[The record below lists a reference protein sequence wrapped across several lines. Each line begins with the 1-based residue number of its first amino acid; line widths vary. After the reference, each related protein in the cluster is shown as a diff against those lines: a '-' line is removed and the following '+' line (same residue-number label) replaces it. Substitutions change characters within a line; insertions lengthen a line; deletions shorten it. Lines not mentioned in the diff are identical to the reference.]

1 MAIASDPIEG
11 SKAGSLRMNGAD
23 RVRATAPSDPDP
35 AELVHEARKAIKR
48 MRALARL
55 LRSELGEKEF
65 KRVNDSLRDA
75 GRRLAGA
82 RDAEVRL
89 ETLDGLTKRHPKAL
103 ALEGI
108 DLLRERLERERA
120 QMGEPADREQ
130 VLEDIATM
138 RRQLAQW
145 NLVDHDFQTLAP
157 GLRRVYREGRWR
169 YAHVKH
175 EQADDAQALHDWRKR
190 VKSLYYAL
198 DMLGGKKVPGARR
211 ATRQADRLG
220 DMLGENHDLWMLSA
234 YLDEHPEAF
243 AGEPSARQTLLKRI
257 ERRRKRLRKRSL
269 KLGARLYRDK
279 PRAFTR
285 RIGHALSS

>member
-1 MAIASDPIEG
+1 MAIGSDPIEG

-23 RVRATAPSDPDP
+23 HVRANAPSDPDP

-48 MRALARL
+48 VRALARL

-89 ETLDGLTKRHPKAL
+89 ETLDGLIERHPKAL
-103 ALEGI
+103 ALEGVER
-108 DLLRERLERERA
+108 LRERLERERT
-120 QMGEPADREQ
+120 QMGEPADRKQ

-145 NLVDHDFQTLAP
+145 NIVDHDFQALAP
-157 GLRRVYREGRWR
+157 GLRRIYREGRRR

-175 EQADDAQALHDWRKR
+175 EHADDAQALHDWRKR

-198 DMLGGKKVPGARR
+198 DMLGGKKAPGARR

-220 DMLGENHDLWMLSA
+220 DMLGEDHDLWMLSA
-234 YLDEHPEAF
+234 YLQEHAD
-243 AGEPSARQTLLKRI
+243 ALVGESSARETLLKRI
-257 ERRRKRLRKRSL
+257 GRRRERLRKRSL
-269 KLGARLYRDK
+269 KLGARLYGRK
-279 PRAFTR
+279 PGAFAR
-285 RIGHALSS
+285 RIGRALSD